1 MLAET
6 KRQTIALVIAT
17 IALGIIVGFSSLL
30 LGQLLDIV
38 EQLFLHFEENAHI
51 PVATAATPIN
61 RLVSVTLGGIIVALI
76 WYALQRYGKP
86 TVSINKALQGEKM
99 PFGVTIIHVMTQI
112 FYVATGGSIGRELA
126 PREAGTLMAQTW
138 QKFASRIG
146 LAELSVDDQ
155 RLLLASAAGA
165 GFAGI
170 YIAPITGMLFA
181 VEILLKKVD
190 IKTVSVSL
198 IMSVIAMLVGSIT
211 KGFVPYYLIAHKNFS
226 IKMLPFVVVVAL
238 VMGLLGGLFRRGF
251 QWAGKHSAQN
261 KQILWQLPLVALLTG
276 IVAMKMP
283 QIMGNGRGLAEFSFV
298 NLDQKVIVFL
308 LAGAALKTVVTI
320 LTIKAGAAGGTL
332 TPSIAIGGALGGI
345 IGFVYM
351 IIMPGLSM
359 ATIAQA
365 GVIGAVGFLAAS
377 QQAPLMA
384 LFMLFEVCHL
394 DSSALL
400 PLGLTVALAS
410 VSSKLV
416 LK

>member
-1 MLAET
+1 
-6 KRQTIALVIAT
+6 
-17 IALGIIVGFSSLL
+17 
-30 LGQLLDIV
+30 
-38 EQLFLHFEENAHI
+38 
-51 PVATAATPIN
+51 
-61 RLVSVTLGGIIVALI
+61 
-76 WYALQRYGKP
+76 
-86 TVSINKALQGEKM
+86 M

-138 QKFASRIG
+138 QKFAGRIG
-146 LAELSVDDQ
+146 LATLSADDQ
-155 RLLLASAAGA
+155 RLLLAAAAGA

-181 VEILLKKVD
+181 VEILLKRVD
-190 IKTVSVSL
+190 IRTISVSL
-198 IMSVIAMLVGSIT
+198 SMSVIAMLVGSIT
-211 KGFVPYYLIAHKNFS
+211 KGFVPYYLIAHKDFS

-238 VMGLLGGLFRRGF
+238 MMGVLGGLFRRGF
-251 QWAGKHSAQN
+251 QWAGKHSAKSQ
-261 KQILWQLPLVALLTG
+261 QILWQLPLVALLTG
-276 IVAMKMP
+276 IIAMKMP

-298 NLDQKVIVFL
+298 NLDQNVVVFL
-308 LAGAALKTVVTI
+308 LVGAALKTIMTL
-320 LTIKAGAAGGTL
+320 LTIKVGVAGGTL
-332 TPSIAIGGALGGI
+332 TPSIAIGGALGSI
-345 IGFVYM
+345 VGFAYM
-351 IIMPGLSM
+351 VIMPGLSM